1 MGPEHRPEPVLA
13 PVGHWSEAW
22 LGRPYGAGESD
33 CAALVAD
40 VVAERTG
47 RRLALPGRAAGL
59 RGRDRQIA
67 AAADAAV
74 ETTTP
79 ADGDVVLMQLRDR
92 RDGVGYHVGV
102 FCVVEDAAHVL
113 HCLAGLGVCRHP
125 VAGIES
131 RGYRVIGYYRPAFDA
146 VPIPCTNHEPK
157 R

>member
-1 MGPEHRPEPVLA
+1 MD
-13 PVGHWSEAW
+13 HWSEAW
-22 LGRPYGAGESD
+22 LGRPYGEGESD

-67 AAADAAV
+67 AAAHAAV
-74 ETTTP
+74 EAETP
-79 ADGDVVLMQLRDR
+79 TDGDVVLMQLRDR

-102 FCVVEDAAHVL
+102 YCELAAAHVL
-113 HCLAGLGVCRHP
+113 HCLAGMGVCRHP

-131 RGYRVIGYYRPAFDA
+131 RGYRVVGYYRFAPSDA
-146 VPIPCTNHEPK
+146 VPIPCANCGPH